1 MTATSHGWPSALAE
15 PVRALGARHLVLL
28 GLPGAGKSTIGP
40 LVARALGREFVDL
53 DAAIE
58 ARVGRT
64 VREIFASAGEAGFRQ
79 AERALTVDLLAP
91 GRPLLVLAPGG
102 GWVEDPAH
110 RERLGDAA
118 AAVYLRVSVP
128 LALERMGAAVQAR
141 PLLAGADPAGKL
153 DELLRR
159 REAFYLQAEYTLSVE
174 SMSPEA
180 AASSIVALASGSR
193 PD

>member
-1 MTATSHGWPSALAE
+1 MAE
-15 PVRALGARHLVLL
+15 PARALGARHLVLL

-58 ARVGRT
+58 AREGRT
-64 VREIFASAGEAGFRQ
+64 VLEIFASAGEA
-79 AERALTVDLLAP
+79 AS
-91 GRPLLVLAPGG
+91 
-102 GWVEDPAH
+102 
-110 RERLGDAA
+110 
-118 AAVYLRVSVP
+118 AVYLRVSVAVA
-128 LALERMGAAVQAR
+128 LARMGATVTSR
-141 PLLAGADPAGKL
+141 PLLAGADPAVKL

-159 REAFYLQAEYTLSVE
+159 RGPFYLQAEYTLSSD
-174 SMSPEA
+174 SMTPEA